1 MSMFNTTGNYNEKTF
16 LGNSSAKPIAGI
28 VTRILREYGL
38 QEAKMPN
45 EVIAAGSP
53 VKLTNT
59 VDSTNT
65 HAGKKL
71 NPNVLSIAK
80 ATKSADVCGFLVA
93 NQTDYQGFD
102 EEAPRAVEG
111 QIVDVAEIGSNI
123 EMYLPCDATLA
134 NVPLNTKVDWD
145 FANGLLKKAET
156 DASINISI
164 LSPVVDGVTYYVD
177 GTSVKMK
184 ASKVV
189 KVKL

>member
-1 MSMFNTTGNYNEKTF
+1 MGLFNEAGNYNGKTF

-38 QEAKMPN
+38 QEAKMSAD
-45 EVIAAGSP
+45 VIAAGQP
-53 VKLTNT
+53 VKLTNA
-59 VDSTNT
+59 VDATNT
-65 HAGKKL
+65 HAGKKF

-80 ATKSADVCGFLVA
+80 ANTSDDVCGFLVA
-93 NQTDYQGFD
+93 NQTDYQGYG

-111 QIVDVAEIGSNI
+111 QVVDVAEIGSNI
-123 EMYLPCDATLA
+123 EMYLPCDATLS

-145 FANGLLKKAET
+145 FDSGNLKKA
-156 DASINISI
+156 DAGGLNIKI

-184 ASKVV
+184 SSKVI